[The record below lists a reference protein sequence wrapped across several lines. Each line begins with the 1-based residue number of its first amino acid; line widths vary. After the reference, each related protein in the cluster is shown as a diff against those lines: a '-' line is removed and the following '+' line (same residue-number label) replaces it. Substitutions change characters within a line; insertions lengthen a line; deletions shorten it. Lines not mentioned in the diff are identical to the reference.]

1 MREAAPGSCLQV
13 TTPPAHNGG
22 LSGQKSKVLRQWV
35 TQIAVEVRPAV
46 LEHRQLFAQ
55 LLQIV
60 EVNSGKAKAWS
71 FRAAGH
77 HRSPGIYHHAVAI
90 TGSLLMVAATLCCRH
105 YVALGF
111 NGTGPQQHLG
121 MEEIAVH
128 LPGAW
133 LASASL
139 SPSLWT

>member
-77 HRSPGIYHHAVAI
+77 HCSPGIYHHAMAI
-90 TGSLLMVAATLCCRH
+90 TCSLLMVASTLCCRH

-121 MEEIAVH
+121 MEKTAVH
-128 LPGAW
+128 LSTCSSW
-133 LASASL
+133 
-139 SPSLWT
+139 